1 MKSVSEIL
9 LNKNTQLS
17 ILNLTKENSEEQY
30 NYHNTN
36 DILVSTRVLQ
46 FITTYG
52 NTLFVTE
59 GLSCLNKEETTN
71 DSKIEEYLSSVE
83 EVINN
88 FFSIPDIEEITISE
102 RGNLIGYEI
111 AKKYLN
117 KTYNLSK
124 YFELINNSK
133 EKYSDEIKARINLL
147 LLNLRKINQAIQDE
161 LKYAEDGIATES
173 AFIVNLKNAF
183 IAIVLKIRSI
193 LVSGF
198 KDSIKNVFVAIV
210 LKIRSILVSGFKDID
225 FTYKYQMDRVNEL
238 KSLNKDLSIIEKFKF
253 SEIEDIELP
262 IMMGMKLDYKTFVFE
277 LNNISLLIK
286 DLHPMVNDF
295 NLLLNKL
302 IGNYDGVRLSNDRN
316 IYRHSNNL
324 YNISN
329 KVDKILKEL
338 VEGKKP
344 VDVKQ
349 VKYLFNN
356 VSGMKDIK
364 DSYVKA
370 YMSTINFDLTKYKN
384 SIDEMA
390 NLIDVWLPTLHGNG
404 DEVKASTNIVNLVK
418 NTTNEFATITTLIG
432 MYVLQL
438 NQTSNFFISNIKT
451 LANK

>member
-59 GLSCLNKEETTN
+59 GLSCLNNEEVTN

-88 FFSIPDIEEITISE
+88 FFNIPDIEEITISE

-124 YFELINNSK
+124 YFELINNGK

-147 LLNLRKINQAIQDE
+147 LLNLRKINQAMQDE
-161 LKYAEDGIATES
+161 LKYVEDGIVTES
-173 AFIVNLKNAF
+173 AFI
-183 IAIVLKIRSI
+183 
-193 LVSGF
+193 
-198 KDSIKNVFVAIV
+198 DSIKNAFVAIV

-302 IGNYDGVRLSNDRN
+302 VGNYNGIRLSNDRN
-316 IYRHSNNL
+316 IYKHSNNL

>member
-59 GLSCLNKEETTN
+59 GLSCLNNEEVTN

-88 FFSIPDIEEITISE
+88 FFNIPDIEEITISE

-117 KTYNLSK
+117 KTYDLSK
-124 YFELINNSK
+124 YFELINNGK

-147 LLNLRKINQAIQDE
+147 LLNLRKINQAMQDE
-161 LKYAEDGIATES
+161 LKYVEDGIVTES
-173 AFIVNLKNAF
+173 AFIDSVKNA
-183 IAIVLKIRSI
+183 
-193 LVSGF
+193 
-198 KDSIKNVFVAIV
+198 FVAIV

-316 IYRHSNNL
+316 IYKHSNNL

-349 VKYLFNN
+349 VKQLFNN

-364 DSYVKA
+364 DSYIKA

-438 NQTSNFFISNIKT
+438 NQTSNFFISNIKN

>member
-88 FFSIPDIEEITISE
+88 FFNIPDIEEITISE

-111 AKKYLN
+111 SKKYLN

-198 KDSIKNVFVAIV
+198 KD
-210 LKIRSILVSGFKDID
+210 ID

-286 DLHPMVNDF
+286 DLQPMVDDF

-302 IGNYDGVRLSNDRN
+302 VGNYNGIRLTNDRN
-316 IYRHSNNL
+316 IYKHSNNL

-338 VEGKKP
+338 TDGKKP

-404 DEVKASTNIVNLVK
+404 DEVKASTNIVNLVR

-438 NQTSNFFISNIKT
+438 NQTSNFFISNIKI

>member
-46 FITTYG
+46 FITTYS

-59 GLSCLNKEETTN
+59 GLSCLNNEEVTN
-71 DSKIEEYLSSVE
+71 DSKIDEYLTSVE

-124 YFELINNSK
+124 YFELINNGK

-147 LLNLRKINQAIQDE
+147 LLNLRKINQAMQDE
-161 LKYAEDGIATES
+161 LKYVEDGIVTES
-173 AFIVNLKNAF
+173 AFIDSVKNAF
-183 IAIVLKIRSI
+183 I
-193 LVSGF
+193 
-198 KDSIKNVFVAIV
+198 AIV

-324 YNISN
+324 YNIGY

-349 VKYLFNN
+349 VKQLFNN

>member
-46 FITTYG
+46 FITTYS

-59 GLSCLNKEETTN
+59 GLSCLNNEEVTN
-71 DSKIEEYLSSVE
+71 DSKIDEYLTSVE

-124 YFELINNSK
+124 YFELINNGK

-147 LLNLRKINQAIQDE
+147 LLNLRKINQAIEDE
-161 LKYAEDGIATES
+161 LKYVEDGIVTEG
-173 AFIVNLKNAF
+173 AFIDSVKNA
-183 IAIVLKIRSI
+183 
-193 LVSGF
+193 
-198 KDSIKNVFVAIV
+198 FVAIV

-302 IGNYDGVRLSNDRN
+302 VGNYNGIRLSNDRN
-316 IYRHSNNL
+316 IYKHSNNL

-349 VKYLFNN
+349 VKQLFNN

-384 SIDEMA
+384 SIDEMV

>member
-46 FITTYG
+46 FITTYS

-59 GLSCLNKEETTN
+59 GLSCLNNEEVTN

-88 FFSIPDIEEITISE
+88 FFNIPDIEEITISE

-124 YFELINNSK
+124 YFELINNGK

-147 LLNLRKINQAIQDE
+147 LLNLRKINQAIQEE
-161 LKYAEDGIATES
+161 LRYVEDGIVTEG
-173 AFIVNLKNAF
+173 AFIDSVKNAF
-183 IAIVLKIRSI
+183 I
-193 LVSGF
+193 
-198 KDSIKNVFVAIV
+198 AIV

-324 YNISN
+324 YNIGY

-349 VKYLFNN
+349 VKQLFNN

-384 SIDEMA
+384 SIDEMV

>member
-59 GLSCLNKEETTN
+59 GLSCLNNEEVTN

-88 FFSIPDIEEITISE
+88 FFNIPDIEEITISE

-124 YFELINNSK
+124 YFELINNGK

-147 LLNLRKINQAIQDE
+147 LLNLRKINQAMQDE
-161 LKYAEDGIATES
+161 LKYVEDGIVTES
-173 AFIVNLKNAF
+173 AFI
-183 IAIVLKIRSI
+183 
-193 LVSGF
+193 
-198 KDSIKNVFVAIV
+198 DSIKNAFVAIV

-302 IGNYDGVRLSNDRN
+302 VGNYNGIRLSNDRN
-316 IYRHSNNL
+316 IYKHSNNL

-349 VKYLFNN
+349 VKQLFNN

-364 DSYVKA
+364 DSYIKA

>member
-46 FITTYG
+46 FITTYS

-59 GLSCLNKEETTN
+59 GLSCLNNEEVTN
-71 DSKIEEYLSSVE
+71 DSKIDEYLTSVE

-124 YFELINNSK
+124 YFELINNGK

-147 LLNLRKINQAIQDE
+147 LLNLRKINQAMQDE
-161 LKYAEDGIATES
+161 LKYVEDGIVTES
-173 AFIVNLKNAF
+173 AFIDGIKNA
-183 IAIVLKIRSI
+183 
-193 LVSGF
+193 
-198 KDSIKNVFVAIV
+198 FVAIV

-302 IGNYDGVRLSNDRN
+302 VGNYNGIRLSNDRN
-316 IYRHSNNL
+316 IYKHSNNL

>member
-46 FITTYG
+46 FITTYS

-59 GLSCLNKEETTN
+59 GLSCLNNEEVTN
-71 DSKIEEYLSSVE
+71 DSKIDEYLTSVE

-124 YFELINNSK
+124 YFELINNGK

-147 LLNLRKINQAIQDE
+147 LLNLRKINQAMQDE
-161 LKYAEDGIATES
+161 LKYVEDGIVTES
-173 AFIVNLKNAF
+173 AFI
-183 IAIVLKIRSI
+183 
-193 LVSGF
+193 
-198 KDSIKNVFVAIV
+198 DSIKNAFVAIV

-324 YNISN
+324 YNIGY

-438 NQTSNFFISNIKT
+438 NQTSNFFINNIKI

>member
-46 FITTYG
+46 FITTYS

-59 GLSCLNKEETTN
+59 GLSCLNNEEVTN
-71 DSKIEEYLSSVE
+71 DSKIEEYLTSVE

-124 YFELINNSK
+124 YFELINNGK

-147 LLNLRKINQAIQDE
+147 LLNLRKINQAIEDE
-161 LKYAEDGIATES
+161 LKYVEDGIVTEG
-173 AFIVNLKNAF
+173 AFIDSVKNAF
-183 IAIVLKIRSI
+183 I
-193 LVSGF
+193 
-198 KDSIKNVFVAIV
+198 AIV

-302 IGNYDGVRLSNDRN
+302 VGNYNGIRLSNDRN
-316 IYRHSNNL
+316 IYKHSNNL

-384 SIDEMA
+384 SIDEMV

>member
-59 GLSCLNKEETTN
+59 GLSCLNNEEVTN

-88 FFSIPDIEEITISE
+88 FFNIPDIEEITISE

-161 LKYAEDGIATES
+161 LKYAEDGIVTES
-173 AFIVNLKNAF
+173 AFI
-183 IAIVLKIRSI
+183 
-193 LVSGF
+193 
-198 KDSIKNVFVAIV
+198 DSIKNAFVAIV

-302 IGNYDGVRLSNDRN
+302 VGNYNGIRLSNDRN
-316 IYRHSNNL
+316 IYKHSNNL

>member
-88 FFSIPDIEEITISE
+88 FFNIPDIEEITISE

-124 YFELINNSK
+124 YFELINNGK

-147 LLNLRKINQAIQDE
+147 LLNLRKINQAMQDE
-161 LKYAEDGIATES
+161 LKYVEDGIVTES
-173 AFIVNLKNAF
+173 AFI
-183 IAIVLKIRSI
+183 
-193 LVSGF
+193 
-198 KDSIKNVFVAIV
+198 DSIKNAFVAIV

-286 DLHPMVNDF
+286 DLQPMVDDF

-302 IGNYDGVRLSNDRN
+302 VGNYNGIRLTNDRN
-316 IYRHSNNL
+316 IYKHSNNL
-324 YNISN
+324 YTISN
-329 KVDKILKEL
+329 KIDKILKEL

-349 VKYLFNN
+349 VKQLFNN

-364 DSYVKA
+364 DSYIKA

-404 DEVKASTNIVNLVK
+404 DEVKASTNIVNLVR

-438 NQTSNFFISNIKT
+438 NQTSNFFISNIKI

>member
-71 DSKIEEYLSSVE
+71 DSKIEEYLTSVE

-88 FFSIPDIEEITISE
+88 FFNIPDIEEITISE

-124 YFELINNSK
+124 YFELINNGK

-147 LLNLRKINQAIQDE
+147 LLNLRKINQAIQEE
-161 LKYAEDGIATES
+161 LKYVEDGIVTEG
-173 AFIVNLKNAF
+173 AFIDSVKNAF
-183 IAIVLKIRSI
+183 I
-193 LVSGF
+193 
-198 KDSIKNVFVAIV
+198 AIV

-324 YNISN
+324 YNIGY

-349 VKYLFNN
+349 VKQLFNN

-384 SIDEMA
+384 SIDEMV

-438 NQTSNFFISNIKT
+438 NQTSNFFISNIKI

>member
-46 FITTYG
+46 FITTYS

-59 GLSCLNKEETTN
+59 GLSCLNNEEVTN
-71 DSKIEEYLSSVE
+71 DSKIDEYLTSVE

-124 YFELINNSK
+124 YFELINNGK

-147 LLNLRKINQAIQDE
+147 LLNLRKINQAMQDE
-161 LKYAEDGIATES
+161 LKYVEDGIVTEG
-173 AFIVNLKNAF
+173 AFIDSVKNA
-183 IAIVLKIRSI
+183 
-193 LVSGF
+193 
-198 KDSIKNVFVAIV
+198 FVAIV

-302 IGNYDGVRLSNDRN
+302 VGNYNGIRLSNDRN
-316 IYRHSNNL
+316 IYKHSNNL

-384 SIDEMA
+384 SIDEMV

>member
-59 GLSCLNKEETTN
+59 GLSCLNNEEVTN

-88 FFSIPDIEEITISE
+88 FFNIPDIEEITISE

-124 YFELINNSK
+124 YFELINNGK

-147 LLNLRKINQAIQDE
+147 LLNLRKINQAMQDE
-161 LKYAEDGIATES
+161 LKYVEDGIVTES
-173 AFIVNLKNAF
+173 AFI
-183 IAIVLKIRSI
+183 
-193 LVSGF
+193 
-198 KDSIKNVFVAIV
+198 DSIKNAFVAIV

-324 YNISN
+324 YNIGY

-349 VKYLFNN
+349 VKQLFNN

-364 DSYVKA
+364 DSYIKA

>member
-59 GLSCLNKEETTN
+59 GLSCLNNEEVTN

-124 YFELINNSK
+124 YFELINNGK

-147 LLNLRKINQAIQDE
+147 LLNLRKINQAMQDE
-161 LKYAEDGIATES
+161 LKYVEDGIVTES
-173 AFIVNLKNAF
+173 AFIDSVKNAF
-183 IAIVLKIRSI
+183 I
-193 LVSGF
+193 
-198 KDSIKNVFVAIV
+198 AIV

-302 IGNYDGVRLSNDRN
+302 VGNYNGIRLSNDRN
-316 IYRHSNNL
+316 IYKHSNNL

-349 VKYLFNN
+349 VKQLFNN

>member
-59 GLSCLNKEETTN
+59 GLSCLNNEEVTN

-198 KDSIKNVFVAIV
+198 KD
-210 LKIRSILVSGFKDID
+210 ID

-286 DLHPMVNDF
+286 DLQPMVDDF

-302 IGNYDGVRLSNDRN
+302 VGNYNGIRLTNDRN
-316 IYRHSNNL
+316 IYKHSNNL

-404 DEVKASTNIVNLVK
+404 DEVKASTNIVNLVR

>member
-88 FFSIPDIEEITISE
+88 FFNIPDIEEITISE

-111 AKKYLN
+111 SKKYLN

-173 AFIVNLKNAF
+173 AFI
-183 IAIVLKIRSI
+183 
-193 LVSGF
+193 
-198 KDSIKNVFVAIV
+198 DSIKNAFVAIV

-286 DLHPMVNDF
+286 DLQPMVDDF

-302 IGNYDGVRLSNDRN
+302 VGNYNGIRLTNDRN
-316 IYRHSNNL
+316 IYKHSNNL
-324 YNISN
+324 YTISN
-329 KVDKILKEL
+329 KIDKILKEL

-349 VKYLFNN
+349 VKQLFNN

-364 DSYVKA
+364 DSYIKA

-438 NQTSNFFISNIKT
+438 NQTSNFFISNIKI

>member
-88 FFSIPDIEEITISE
+88 FFNIPDIEEITISE

-111 AKKYLN
+111 SKKYLN

-124 YFELINNSK
+124 YFELINNGK

-147 LLNLRKINQAIQDE
+147 LLNLRKINQAIEDE
-161 LKYAEDGIATES
+161 LKYVEDGIVTEG
-173 AFIVNLKNAF
+173 AFIDSVKNAF
-183 IAIVLKIRSI
+183 I
-193 LVSGF
+193 
-198 KDSIKNVFVAIV
+198 AIV

-324 YNISN
+324 YNIGY

-349 VKYLFNN
+349 VKQLFNN

-384 SIDEMA
+384 SIDEMV

-438 NQTSNFFISNIKT
+438 NQTSNFFISNIKI

>member
-88 FFSIPDIEEITISE
+88 FFNIPDIEEITISE

-111 AKKYLN
+111 SKKYLN

-124 YFELINNSK
+124 YFELINNGK

-183 IAIVLKIRSI
+183 I
-193 LVSGF
+193 
-198 KDSIKNVFVAIV
+198 AIV

-286 DLHPMVNDF
+286 DLQPMVDDF

-302 IGNYDGVRLSNDRN
+302 VGNYNGIRLTNDRN
-316 IYRHSNNL
+316 IYKHSNNL
-324 YNISN
+324 YTISN
-329 KVDKILKEL
+329 KIDKILKEL

-349 VKYLFNN
+349 VKQLFNN

-364 DSYVKA
+364 DSYIKA

-404 DEVKASTNIVNLVK
+404 DEVKASTNIVNLVR

-438 NQTSNFFISNIKT
+438 NQTSNFFISNIKI

>member
-59 GLSCLNKEETTN
+59 GLSCLNNEEVTN

-88 FFSIPDIEEITISE
+88 FFNIPDIEEITISE

-124 YFELINNSK
+124 YFELINNGK

-147 LLNLRKINQAIQDE
+147 LLNLRKINQAMQDE
-161 LKYAEDGIATES
+161 LKYVEDGIVTES
-173 AFIVNLKNAF
+173 AFI
-183 IAIVLKIRSI
+183 
-193 LVSGF
+193 
-198 KDSIKNVFVAIV
+198 DSIKNAFVAIV

-324 YNISN
+324 YNIGY

-349 VKYLFNN
+349 VKQLFNN

>member
-59 GLSCLNKEETTN
+59 GLSCLNNEEVTN

-88 FFSIPDIEEITISE
+88 FFNIPDIEEITISE

-198 KDSIKNVFVAIV
+198 KD
-210 LKIRSILVSGFKDID
+210 ID

-253 SEIEDIELP
+253 SEIEGIELP

-286 DLHPMVNDF
+286 DLQPMVDDF

-302 IGNYDGVRLSNDRN
+302 VGNYNGIRLTNDRN
-316 IYRHSNNL
+316 IYKHSNNL
-324 YNISN
+324 YTISN
-329 KVDKILKEL
+329 KIDKILKEL

-349 VKYLFNN
+349 VKQLFNN

-364 DSYVKA
+364 DSYIKA

-404 DEVKASTNIVNLVK
+404 DEVKASTNIVNLVR

-438 NQTSNFFISNIKT
+438 NQTSNFFISNIKI

>member
-17 ILNLTKENSEEQY
+17 ILKLTKENSEEQY

-59 GLSCLNKEETTN
+59 GLSCLNNEEVTN

-88 FFSIPDIEEITISE
+88 FFNIPDIEEITISE

-124 YFELINNSK
+124 YFELINNGK

-183 IAIVLKIRSI
+183 I
-193 LVSGF
+193 
-198 KDSIKNVFVAIV
+198 AIV

-286 DLHPMVNDF
+286 DLQPMVDDF

-302 IGNYDGVRLSNDRN
+302 VGNYNGIRLSNDRN
-316 IYRHSNNL
+316 IYKHSNNL
-324 YNISN
+324 YNILY

-438 NQTSNFFISNIKT
+438 NQTSNFFINNIKI

>member
-1 MKSVSEIL
+1 
-9 LNKNTQLS
+9 
-17 ILNLTKENSEEQY
+17 
-30 NYHNTN
+30 
-36 DILVSTRVLQ
+36 
-46 FITTYG
+46 
-52 NTLFVTE
+52 
-59 GLSCLNKEETTN
+59 
-71 DSKIEEYLSSVE
+71 
-83 EVINN
+83 
-88 FFSIPDIEEITISE
+88 
-102 RGNLIGYEI
+102 
-111 AKKYLN
+111 
-117 KTYNLSK
+117 
-124 YFELINNSK
+124 
-133 EKYSDEIKARINLL
+133 
-147 LLNLRKINQAIQDE
+147 
-161 LKYAEDGIATES
+161 
-173 AFIVNLKNAF
+173 
-183 IAIVLKIRSI
+183 
-193 LVSGF
+193 
-198 KDSIKNVFVAIV
+198 
-210 LKIRSILVSGFKDID
+210 
-225 FTYKYQMDRVNEL
+225 MDRVNEL

-324 YNISN
+324 YNIGY

-349 VKYLFNN
+349 VKQLFNN

>member
-46 FITTYG
+46 FITTYS

-59 GLSCLNKEETTN
+59 GLSCLNNEEVTN
-71 DSKIEEYLSSVE
+71 DSKIDEYLTSVE

-124 YFELINNSK
+124 YFELINNGK

-147 LLNLRKINQAIQDE
+147 LLNLRKINQAMQDE
-161 LKYAEDGIATES
+161 LKYVEDGIVTES
-173 AFIVNLKNAF
+173 AFI
-183 IAIVLKIRSI
+183 
-193 LVSGF
+193 
-198 KDSIKNVFVAIV
+198 DSIKNAFVAIV

-302 IGNYDGVRLSNDRN
+302 VGNYNGIRLSNDRN
-316 IYRHSNNL
+316 IYKHSNNL

-349 VKYLFNN
+349 VKQLFNN

>member
-59 GLSCLNKEETTN
+59 GLSCLNNEEVTN

-88 FFSIPDIEEITISE
+88 FFNIPDIEEITISE

-111 AKKYLN
+111 SKKYLN

-124 YFELINNSK
+124 YFELINNGK

-183 IAIVLKIRSI
+183 I
-193 LVSGF
+193 
-198 KDSIKNVFVAIV
+198 AIV

-286 DLHPMVNDF
+286 DLQPMVNDF

-302 IGNYDGVRLSNDRN
+302 VGNYNGIRLTNDRN
-316 IYRHSNNL
+316 IYKHSNNL
-324 YNISN
+324 YTISN
-329 KVDKILKEL
+329 KIDKILKEL

-349 VKYLFNN
+349 VKQLFNN

>member
-59 GLSCLNKEETTN
+59 GLSCLNNEEVTN

-124 YFELINNSK
+124 YFELINNGK

-147 LLNLRKINQAIQDE
+147 LLNLRKINQAMQDE
-161 LKYAEDGIATES
+161 LKYVEDGIVTES
-173 AFIVNLKNAF
+173 AFI
-183 IAIVLKIRSI
+183 
-193 LVSGF
+193 
-198 KDSIKNVFVAIV
+198 DSIKNAFVAIV

-286 DLHPMVNDF
+286 DLQPMVDDF

-302 IGNYDGVRLSNDRN
+302 VGNYNGIRLTNDRN
-316 IYRHSNNL
+316 IYKHSNNL
-324 YNISN
+324 YTISN
-329 KVDKILKEL
+329 KIDKILKEL

-404 DEVKASTNIVNLVK
+404 DEVKASTNIVNLVR

-438 NQTSNFFISNIKT
+438 NQTSNFFISNIKI

>member
-88 FFSIPDIEEITISE
+88 FFNIPDIEEITISE

-111 AKKYLN
+111 SKKYLN

-198 KDSIKNVFVAIV
+198 KD
-210 LKIRSILVSGFKDID
+210 ID

-286 DLHPMVNDF
+286 DLQPMVDDF

-302 IGNYDGVRLSNDRN
+302 VGNYNGIRLTNDRN
-316 IYRHSNNL
+316 IYKHSNNL
-324 YNISN
+324 YTISN
-329 KVDKILKEL
+329 KIDKILKEL

-349 VKYLFNN
+349 VKQLFNN

-364 DSYVKA
+364 DSYIKA

-404 DEVKASTNIVNLVK
+404 DEVKASTNIVNLVR

-438 NQTSNFFISNIKT
+438 NQTSNFFISNIKI

>member
-46 FITTYG
+46 FITTYS

-88 FFSIPDIEEITISE
+88 FFNIPDIEEITISE

-111 AKKYLN
+111 SKKYLN

-124 YFELINNSK
+124 YFELINNGK

-147 LLNLRKINQAIQDE
+147 LLNLRKINQAIEDE
-161 LKYAEDGIATES
+161 LKYVEDGIVTEG
-173 AFIVNLKNAF
+173 AFIDSVKNAF
-183 IAIVLKIRSI
+183 I
-193 LVSGF
+193 
-198 KDSIKNVFVAIV
+198 AIV

-324 YNISN
+324 YNIGY

-349 VKYLFNN
+349 VKQLFNN

-384 SIDEMA
+384 SIDEMV

-438 NQTSNFFISNIKT
+438 NQTSNFFISNIKI

>member
-46 FITTYG
+46 FITTYS

-59 GLSCLNKEETTN
+59 GLSCLNNEEVTN

-124 YFELINNSK
+124 YFELINNGK

-147 LLNLRKINQAIQDE
+147 LLNLRKINQAIEDE
-161 LKYAEDGIATES
+161 LKYVEDGIVTEG
-173 AFIVNLKNAF
+173 AFIDSVKNAF
-183 IAIVLKIRSI
+183 I
-193 LVSGF
+193 
-198 KDSIKNVFVAIV
+198 AIV

-302 IGNYDGVRLSNDRN
+302 VGNYNGIRLSNDRN
-316 IYRHSNNL
+316 IYKHSNNL

-384 SIDEMA
+384 SIDEMV

>member
-46 FITTYG
+46 FITTYS

-59 GLSCLNKEETTN
+59 GLSCLNNEEVTN
-71 DSKIEEYLSSVE
+71 DSKIDEYLTSVE

-147 LLNLRKINQAIQDE
+147 LLNLRKINQAIEDE
-161 LKYAEDGIATES
+161 LKYVEDGIVTEG
-173 AFIVNLKNAF
+173 AFIDSVKNAF
-183 IAIVLKIRSI
+183 I
-193 LVSGF
+193 
-198 KDSIKNVFVAIV
+198 AIV

-238 KSLNKDLSIIEKFKF
+238 KSLNKDLSVIEKFKF

-324 YNISN
+324 YNIGY

-349 VKYLFNN
+349 VKQLFNN

>member
-88 FFSIPDIEEITISE
+88 FFNIPDIEEITISE

-117 KTYNLSK
+117 KTYDLSK
-124 YFELINNSK
+124 YFELINNGK

-173 AFIVNLKNAF
+173 AFI
-183 IAIVLKIRSI
+183 
-193 LVSGF
+193 
-198 KDSIKNVFVAIV
+198 DSIKNAFVAIV

-324 YNISN
+324 YNIGY

-349 VKYLFNN
+349 VKQLFNN

-404 DEVKASTNIVNLVK
+404 DEVKASTNIVNLVR

>member
-59 GLSCLNKEETTN
+59 GLSCLNNEEVTN

-124 YFELINNSK
+124 YFELINNGK

-147 LLNLRKINQAIQDE
+147 LLNLRKINQAMQDE
-161 LKYAEDGIATES
+161 LKYVEDGIVTES
-173 AFIVNLKNAF
+173 AFI
-183 IAIVLKIRSI
+183 
-193 LVSGF
+193 
-198 KDSIKNVFVAIV
+198 DSIKNAFVAIV

-302 IGNYDGVRLSNDRN
+302 VGNYNGIRLSNDRN
-316 IYRHSNNL
+316 IYKHSNNL

>member
-124 YFELINNSK
+124 YFELINNGK

-147 LLNLRKINQAIQDE
+147 LLNLRKINQAIEDE
-161 LKYAEDGIATES
+161 LKYVEDGIVTEG
-173 AFIVNLKNAF
+173 AFIDSVKNAF
-183 IAIVLKIRSI
+183 I
-193 LVSGF
+193 
-198 KDSIKNVFVAIV
+198 AIV

-253 SEIEDIELP
+253 SEVEDIELP

-324 YNISN
+324 YNIGY

-384 SIDEMA
+384 SIDEMV

>member
-59 GLSCLNKEETTN
+59 GLSCLNNEEVTN

-88 FFSIPDIEEITISE
+88 FFNIPDIEEITISE

-124 YFELINNSK
+124 YFELINNGK

-147 LLNLRKINQAIQDE
+147 LLNLRKINQAMQDE
-161 LKYAEDGIATES
+161 LKYVEDGIVTES
-173 AFIVNLKNAF
+173 AFI
-183 IAIVLKIRSI
+183 
-193 LVSGF
+193 
-198 KDSIKNVFVAIV
+198 DSIKNAFVAIV

-324 YNISN
+324 YNIGY

-349 VKYLFNN
+349 VKQLFNN

-438 NQTSNFFISNIKT
+438 NQTSNFFISNIKI

>member
-88 FFSIPDIEEITISE
+88 FFNIPDIEEITISE

-147 LLNLRKINQAIQDE
+147 LLNLRKINQAMQDE
-161 LKYAEDGIATES
+161 LKYVEDGIVTES
-173 AFIVNLKNAF
+173 AFI
-183 IAIVLKIRSI
+183 
-193 LVSGF
+193 
-198 KDSIKNVFVAIV
+198 DSIKNAFVAIV

-286 DLHPMVNDF
+286 DLQPMVDDF

-302 IGNYDGVRLSNDRN
+302 VGNYNGIRLTNDRN
-316 IYRHSNNL
+316 IYKHSNNL
-324 YNISN
+324 YTISN
-329 KVDKILKEL
+329 KIDKILKEL

-349 VKYLFNN
+349 VKQLFNN

-364 DSYVKA
+364 DSYIKA

>member
-59 GLSCLNKEETTN
+59 GLSCLNNEEVTN

-88 FFSIPDIEEITISE
+88 FFNIPDIEEITISE

-124 YFELINNSK
+124 YFELINNGK

-183 IAIVLKIRSI
+183 I
-193 LVSGF
+193 
-198 KDSIKNVFVAIV
+198 AIV

-286 DLHPMVNDF
+286 DLQPMVDDF

-302 IGNYDGVRLSNDRN
+302 VGNYNGIRLTNDRN
-316 IYRHSNNL
+316 IYKHSNNL
-324 YNISN
+324 YTISN
-329 KVDKILKEL
+329 KIDKILKEL

-349 VKYLFNN
+349 VKQLFNN

-364 DSYVKA
+364 DSYIKA

-404 DEVKASTNIVNLVK
+404 DEVKASTNIVNLVR

-438 NQTSNFFISNIKT
+438 NQTSNFFISNIKI

>member
-46 FITTYG
+46 FITTYS

-59 GLSCLNKEETTN
+59 GLSCLNNEEVTN

-124 YFELINNSK
+124 YFELINNGK
-133 EKYSDEIKARINLL
+133 EKYSDEIKTRINLL

-161 LKYAEDGIATES
+161 LKYVEDVIATES
-173 AFIVNLKNAF
+173 AFIVNLKNA
-183 IAIVLKIRSI
+183 
-193 LVSGF
+193 
-198 KDSIKNVFVAIV
+198 FVAIV

-225 FTYKYQMDRVNEL
+225 FAYKYQMDRVNEL

-253 SEIEDIELP
+253 SEIEGIELP
-262 IMMGMKLDYKTFVFE
+262 IMIGMK
-277 LNNISLLIK
+277 
-286 DLHPMVNDF
+286 
-295 NLLLNKL
+295 
-302 IGNYDGVRLSNDRN
+302 
-316 IYRHSNNL
+316 
-324 YNISN
+324 
-329 KVDKILKEL
+329 
-338 VEGKKP
+338 
-344 VDVKQ
+344 
-349 VKYLFNN
+349 
-356 VSGMKDIK
+356 
-364 DSYVKA
+364 
-370 YMSTINFDLTKYKN
+370 
-384 SIDEMA
+384 
-390 NLIDVWLPTLHGNG
+390 
-404 DEVKASTNIVNLVK
+404 
-418 NTTNEFATITTLIG
+418 
-432 MYVLQL
+432 
-438 NQTSNFFISNIKT
+438 
-451 LANK
+451 

>member
-46 FITTYG
+46 FITTYS

-88 FFSIPDIEEITISE
+88 FFNIPDIEEITISE

-117 KTYNLSK
+117 KTYDLSK

-147 LLNLRKINQAIQDE
+147 LLNLRKINQAMQDE
-161 LKYAEDGIATES
+161 LKYVEDGIVTES
-173 AFIVNLKNAF
+173 AFI
-183 IAIVLKIRSI
+183 
-193 LVSGF
+193 
-198 KDSIKNVFVAIV
+198 DSIKNAFVAIV

-286 DLHPMVNDF
+286 DLQPMVNDF

-324 YNISN
+324 YNIGY

-349 VKYLFNN
+349 VKQLFNN

-364 DSYVKA
+364 DSYIKA

-384 SIDEMA
+384 SIDEMV

>member
-59 GLSCLNKEETTN
+59 GLSCLNNEEVTN

-88 FFSIPDIEEITISE
+88 FFNIPDIEEITISE

-124 YFELINNSK
+124 YFELINNGK

-147 LLNLRKINQAIQDE
+147 LLNLRKINQAMQDE
-161 LKYAEDGIATES
+161 LKYVEDGIVTES
-173 AFIVNLKNAF
+173 AFI
-183 IAIVLKIRSI
+183 
-193 LVSGF
+193 
-198 KDSIKNVFVAIV
+198 DSIKNAFVAIV

-302 IGNYDGVRLSNDRN
+302 VGNYNGIRLSNDRN
-316 IYRHSNNL
+316 IYKHSNNL

-364 DSYVKA
+364 DSYIKA